1 MSVSNVQKIPD
12 MTVQFESEWHYVEG
26 FPSAYYRVFQGAIK
40 NEIASVDDIRDD
52 DELVRALLT
61 QLNLGSISH
70 DRINGFVRKL
80 DQVDIMKI
88 ERRLRLKVAYSLL
101 FPIVFPAPEVQIQN
115 YFSDQHILKWV
126 MSVVPESSAVMVLEN
141 FRVSET
147 LPAIQPIV
155 DSEETWRPNHRL
167 LFVAEVL
174 IRGEFKHLGVS
185 FSESYVAGKNRESIL
200 AEMRQIFGP
209 LYRKE
214 LYLVTG

>member
-1 MSVSNVQKIPD
+1 MSFSNVQKMPD
-12 MTVQFESEWHYVEG
+12 LAVPVESVWQYVEG
-26 FPSAYYRVFQGAIK
+26 FPSAYYRLYQGAIK
-40 NEIASVDDIRDD
+40 NEIASIDDIRDD

-70 DRINGFVRKL
+70 DQINGFVRKL
-80 DQVDIMKI
+80 YQVDIMKI
-88 ERRLRLKVAYSLL
+88 EPRLRLKVAYSLL

-126 MSVVPESSAVMVLEN
+126 MSVVPEGSAVMVIEN
-141 FRVSET
+141 FRASEMR
-147 LPAIQPIV
+147 PAIQPIV

-185 FSESYVAGKNRESIL
+185 FSGSYVAGKNREAIF